1 MKQIQRLFR
10 TPARALA
17 AETLNL
23 FIEVENRAG
32 ARGLDALE
40 RELRAALARLERAGH
55 PERRRLESALAALAV
70 YRAECPRARKAWRW
84 QAGRPSRRAAPASAS

>member
-32 ARGLDALE
+32 IRGLDALE
-40 RELRAALARLERAGH
+40 RELRAALTRLERVGH
-55 PERRRLESALAALAV
+55 PERRRLEGALAALAV
-70 YRAECPRARKAWRW
+70 YRAERPRARKARRW
-84 QAGRPSRRAAPASAS
+84 QAGRPSRRATPASAS